1 MKRKTT
7 KTTKAKSGRR
17 PASKPRQKRAA
28 ESPDSERLHCPEC
41 KEEIA
46 RRFLLDGEEVL
57 RPTFPA
63 TVDQPPAGR
72 AKRVRCGCG
81 HVTIQLRW
89 SL

>member
-7 KTTKAKSGRR
+7 GRGGRR
-17 PASKPRQKRAA
+17 PARKTSRRKAPA
-28 ESPDSERLHCPEC
+28 DSERLHCPEC

-46 RRFLLDGEEVL
+46 RRFVVDGEETV
-57 RPTFPA
+57 RPLFPA

-72 AKRVRCGCG
+72 GKRVRCGCG
-81 HVTIQLRW
+81 HVTVLLRW